1 MSHDRP
7 DDGLVA
13 AANTASMAQTSIML
27 HTNSIR
33 DISRIIAIITE
44 AAAPGETPA
53 GGSVVIS
60 GFEDLDLIIVR
71 SVDEPVLVVDPP
83 GPVSGQFPLER
94 FWFSNPCEGVALDFS
109 DESGDPAG
117 RLAVGG

>member
-1 MSHDRP
+1 
-7 DDGLVA
+7 
-13 AANTASMAQTSIML
+13 ML
-27 HTNSIR
+27 HDKPIQRVWSLL
-33 DISRIIAIITE
+33 AIITE